1 MVSRENWTVFINL
14 SWYKFIGS
22 FHLCFVIFIVYF
34 TPCKELTVTLREMI
48 DLLDAEVFVGHDK
61 LDLDIT
67 KAGCSDSMSDVQ
79 MIGQAGMLL
88 LTGQT
93 NPHAIQTAHNVGIAA
108 VIIVRGKRPLSE
120 TVQLAKELQ
129 MPLLSTKYILFET
142 AGRLYSKG
150 VVGNVQ
156 KIE

>member
-1 MVSRENWTVFINL
+1 
-14 SWYKFIGS
+14 
-22 FHLCFVIFIVYF
+22 
-34 TPCKELTVTLREMI
+34 VTLQEMKE
-48 DLLDAEVFVGHDK
+48 LLDAEVFVGHDK

-67 KAGCSDSMSDVQ
+67 KAGCADSMADVQ
-79 MIGQAGMLL
+79 SIGQAGMLL

-93 NPHAIQTAHNVGIAA
+93 NPHVIQTAHNVGIAA
-108 VIIVRGKRPLSE
+108 IIIVRGKRPLPE
-120 TVQLAKELQ
+120 TIELANELQ
-129 MPLLSTKYILFET
+129 IPLLSTKYILFET